1 MSHLKRAREVFDVEL
16 AAVKAVRSHLTK
28 SFDQAVGLIV
38 AALAKRQKIVVLG
51 VGKSGN
57 IGRKIAATF
66 TSTGSPAV
74 LLDTVDAMHG
84 DLGILNDG
92 DILLALSYSGETDE
106 LINLLPAIRRFAVQ
120 IVAVTAAPRSTLGQ
134 HAEVVLNVKVPK
146 EACPFNMA
154 PTASTTASL
163 VMGDALAMAVLEAR
177 GFKKSEFAKRH
188 PSGAIGRALL
198 LKVADIMRT
207 GSRNPLAPQTAV
219 VRDAL
224 LVMGKAKSGS
234 VSVVNKSGK
243 LAGVGSLWV
252 NDAERGKKDSQG
264 NMFVPIDLLKPIYE
278 DLITVG
284 RAKGPMRPWLG
295 MYTAEAMGRLFV
307 SGTIPDGPSDTAG
320 VEAGDLITGI
330 NDESASSL
338 AEMYRLIWSSGEAGA
353 EVVINLRRD
362 GEDIDISV
370 TSQSRYKFMD
380 RRLRH

>member
-1 MSHLKRAREVFDVEL
+1 MTHLKRAREVFDVEL
-16 AAVKAVRSHLTK
+16 AAVKAVRSHLSK
-28 SFDQAVGLIV
+28 SFNQAVGLIV
-38 AALAKRQKIVVLG
+38 AALSKQQKIVVLG

-92 DILLALSYSGETDE
+92 DVLLALSYSGETDE

-120 IVAVTAAPRSTLGQ
+120 IVAVTSAPRSSLAK

-163 VMGDALAMAVLEAR
+163 VMGDALAMAVLDAR

-207 GSRNPLAPQTAV
+207 GARTALVTTAGFTDVLHAARAARPTLYDSDWDPAPALVPRRDTQAV
-219 VRDAL
+219 RQRTTYEGEV
-224 LVMGKAKSGS
+224 
-234 VSVVNKSGK
+234 
-243 LAGVGSLWV
+243 
-252 NDAERGKKDSQG
+252 
-264 NMFVPIDLLKPIYE
+264 IE
-278 DLITVG
+278 DLDEEG
-284 RAKGPMRPWLG
+284 LRAIATKLREQG
-295 MYTAEAMGRLFV
+295 TEA
-307 SGTIPDGPSDTAG
+307 IA
-320 VEAGDLITGI
+320 I
-330 NDESASSL
+330 NFLHS
-338 AEMYRLIWSSGEAGA
+338 Y
-353 EVVINLRRD
+353 INAKF
-362 GEDIDISV
+362 IS
-370 TSQSRYKFMD
+370 YIA
-380 RRLRH
+380 

>member
-1 MSHLKRAREVFDVEL
+1 MTGIERANGHRPSGLLHLLDPTLKLAPHPSQDDLPFDLENALASVLRLSAEVPDEAFSARTLGTERQGNGIKIHDDNFILTIGYLVVDASRIVLNGRGGQEVEAELVGYSHETGMAIIHTSQPLDLPSLPIGSAADLKEKDSVIIAPYGTAQHAISGAVVSRREFAGSWEYMLERAIFTVPIHPNW
-16 AAVKAVRSHLTK
+16 S
-28 SFDQAVGLIV
+28 G
-38 AALAKRQKIVVLG
+38 AAL
-51 VGKSGN
+51 
-57 IGRKIAATF
+57 
-66 TSTGSPAV
+66 
-74 LLDTVDAMHG
+74 
-84 DLGILNDG
+84 
-92 DILLALSYSGETDE
+92 
-106 LINLLPAIRRFAVQ
+106 IR
-120 IVAVTAAPRSTLGQ
+120 S
-134 HAEVVLNVKVPK
+134 
-146 EACPFNMA
+146 
-154 PTASTTASL
+154 
-163 VMGDALAMAVLEAR
+163 D
-177 GFKKSEFAKRH
+177 
-188 PSGAIGRALL
+188 
-198 LKVADIMRT
+198 
-207 GSRNPLAPQTAV
+207 
-219 VRDAL
+219 
-224 LVMGKAKSGS
+224 
-234 VSVVNKSGK
+234 GK

>member
-28 SFDQAVGLIV
+28 SFDQAVELIV

-92 DILLALSYSGETDE
+92 DVLLALSYSGETDE

-177 GFKKSEFAKRH
+177 GFTAEDFALSH
-188 PSGAIGRALL
+188 PGGSLGRRLL
-198 LKVADIMRT
+198 LKVDYIMHAGERLPVVASGT
-207 GSRNPLAPQTAV
+207 PLSE
-219 VRDAL
+219 AL
-224 LVMGKAKSGS
+224 LEMTRKGLGMTAIARDDGT
-234 VSVVNKSGK
+234 
-243 LAGVGSLWV
+243 LAGIFT
-252 NDAERGKKDSQG
+252 D
-264 NMFVPIDLLKPIYE
+264 
-278 DLITVG
+278 
-284 RAKGPMRPWLG
+284 
-295 MYTAEAMGRLFV
+295 
-307 SGTIPDGPSDTAG
+307 
-320 VEAGDLITGI
+320 GDL
-330 NDESASSL
+330 
-338 AEMYRLIWSSGEAGA
+338 
-353 EVVINLRRD
+353 RRMLD
-362 GEDIDISV
+362 RDIDIRKATIDEV
-370 TSQSRYKFMD
+370 MVAQPITIEPGHLAAEALQIMETRKINGLMVCDMD
-380 RRLRH
+380 HKPLGAFNMQDLLRAGVV